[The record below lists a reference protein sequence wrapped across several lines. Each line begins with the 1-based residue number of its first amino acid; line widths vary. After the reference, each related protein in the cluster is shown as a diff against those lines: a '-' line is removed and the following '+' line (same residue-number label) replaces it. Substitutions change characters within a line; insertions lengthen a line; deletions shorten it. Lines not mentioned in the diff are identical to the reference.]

1 MSHATVSRWLDGSL
15 LPTVDQTK
23 ALADSLG
30 ITGQAR
36 ADLLQ
41 VAEWVNPNRGTR
53 GLFGISDRAAD
64 ALMAE
69 HRATTIVEWSPLRIP
84 DLLQTDAY
92 ARRIT
97 DETSGVTSKAE
108 RQKALFE
115 DTRKK
120 YEVFLGLPALTWRVG
135 GANVMTQQVERLID
149 TLDRQSAVV
158 RLVLDG
164 SDWHDGQL
172 GAFVLY
178 DCEGDDGAV
187 LIQHLGAATLLTD
200 RALVRRYRRVHAEL
214 ERLALTPEE
223 TRQRLDALL
232 RELSTTL
239 S

>member
-1 MSHATVSRWLDGSL
+1 
-15 LPTVDQTK
+15 
-23 ALADSLG
+23 
-30 ITGQAR
+30 
-36 ADLLQ
+36 
-41 VAEWVNPNRGTR
+41 
-53 GLFGISDRAAD
+53 
-64 ALMAE
+64 MAE

>member
-1 MSHATVSRWLDGSL
+1 MSHATVSRWLDGTL

-64 ALMAE
+64 ALKVE
-69 HRATTIVEWSPLRIP
+69 HRATAIVEWSPLRIP

-92 ARRIT
+92 ARRVT

-158 RLVLDG
+158 RLVPDG
-164 SDWHDGQL
+164 SDWHDGRL
-172 GAFVLY
+172 GGFVLY
-178 DCEGDDGAV
+178 DREDDDGAV
-187 LIQHLGAATLLTD
+187 LIQHLGAATVLTD
-200 RALVRRYRRVHAEL
+200 RELVRRYRRVQAEL
-214 ERLALTPEE
+214 EQLALTAEE

-232 RELSTTL
+232 RELSTA
-239 S
+239 